1 MAGQSQ
7 RDVTLSTTIR
17 GLHSY
22 PSKWHAGFVV
32 GLLLLLAVA
41 ACSFPQRP
49 TGGTPTPLSGSPE
62 VSVVVVT
69 TDLAVG
75 ANRIAFGLVTLEGS
89 PVRAPEAQFRAIYLP
104 PGQAPGEVRAT
115 GTAKFQ
121 RWPIGPQGVF
131 STRLEFNQAGFWEL
145 EVSATRP
152 DGKPVLAKGA
162 FQVKEKP
169 ATPAIGAQ
177 APRSVTPTVEG
188 VLDLATITTAN
199 PPDPDLYRLS
209 IHQALDAGKPLVVT
223 FATPA
228 FCMTATC
235 GPSVG
240 VLLELK
246 DRYKD
251 RANFIHVEIFQNPH
265 LLQGGRPVG
274 GYAPAVLEWGLPT
287 EPFTFVM
294 DGQGRVRAKFEGFTT
309 GEEIEAALKEV
320 F

>member
-1 MAGQSQ
+1 
-7 RDVTLSTTIR
+7 
-17 GLHSY
+17 
-22 PSKWHAGFVV
+22 
-32 GLLLLLAVA
+32 
-41 ACSFPQRP
+41 
-49 TGGTPTPLSGSPE
+49 
-62 VSVVVVT
+62 VVVVT
-69 TDLAVG
+69 TDLALG
-75 ANRIAFGLVTLEGS
+75 ANRVVFGLVTLEGS
-89 PVRAPEAQFRAIYLP
+89 PVRVPEAQFRAIYLP

-121 RWPIGPQGVF
+121 RWPLGQQGVF
-131 STRLEFNQAGFWEL
+131 STRLEFNQAGFWDL

-152 DGKPVLAKGA
+152 DGKPVVARGA

-169 ATPAIGAQ
+169 STPAIGAP

-188 VLDLATITTAN
+188 VSDLATITTAN

-228 FCMTATC
+228 YCMTATC

-274 GYAPAVLEWGLPT
+274 NYAPGVLEWGLPT
-287 EPFTFVM
+287 EPWTFVI
-294 DGQGRVRAKFEGFTT
+294 DKEGRVHAKFEAFTT
-309 GEEIEAALKEV
+309 VEEIEAALKEV
-320 F
+320 L